1 MSDISVDQ
9 KLRLIEQVRSQYHRD
24 QYDLLHREQILYGR
38 MSAGPTEQPLRG
50 SFRIRLG
57 AAILLFVLIILLDQ
71 KDGNILGFTASRIF
85 ETIESDYM
93 IQMEEIIHES
103 QFISGY

>member
-9 KLRLIEQVRSQYHRD
+9 KLKLIEQVRSQYHRD

-38 MSAGPTEQPLRG
+38 TASDPSDEPMRG
-50 SFRIRLG
+50 SFRIRL
-57 AAILLFVLIILLDQ
+57 AAAVLLFVLIVLFDQ
-71 KDGNILGFTASRIF
+71 KDGNILGITTSQVFQS
-85 ETIESDYM
+85 IENDYFL
-93 IQMEEIIHES
+93 QMEEIINGS

>member
-38 MSAGPTEQPLRG
+38 TASAAPDEPLRG
-50 SFRIRLG
+50 SFRIRL
-57 AAILLFVLIILLDQ
+57 AAAVLLFILIVLLDQ
-71 KDGNILGFTASRIF
+71 RDGNILGVTASRVF
-85 ETIESDYM
+85 QSIENDCL
-93 IQMEEIIHES
+93 IQLENNYLVQLEELMP
-103 QFISGY
+103 